1 MCTLIWLMVGIIL
14 LTITIFVHKHT
25 YERECGGKLGD
36 KLPFP
41 MWMMLSF
48 VVLAAIPLVN
58 IIAFIVGAL
67 VYGLQYDEY
76 DGILFHCESRWW
88 KSFTGFLTREV

>member
-1 MCTLIWLMVGIIL
+1 MVSIIL

-25 YERECGGKLGD
+25 YKRESGGRLGE

-41 MWMMLSF
+41 LWLLFLF
-48 VVLAAIPLVN
+48 VVFAVLPIANVLVF
-58 IIAFIVGAL
+58 FIGVI
-67 VYGLQYDEY
+67 VYFIQYDSY